1 MPRLQDAQ
9 HRLPAKVFEWK
20 VGAVCLDVDR
30 RDVRVR
36 ADMTVSQFRDRAFSH
51 SKQ

>member
-20 VGAVCLDVDR
+20 VGVVCLR
-30 RDVRVR
+30 IYRHDVRVR
-36 ADMTVSQFRDRAFSH
+36 ADMTVTQFRDPAGSH
-51 SKQ
+51 SKH